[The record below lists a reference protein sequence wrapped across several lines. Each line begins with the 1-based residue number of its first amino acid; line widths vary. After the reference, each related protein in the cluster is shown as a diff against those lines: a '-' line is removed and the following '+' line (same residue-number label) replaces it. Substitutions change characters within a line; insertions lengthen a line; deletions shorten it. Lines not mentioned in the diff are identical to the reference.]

1 MAFHLNTG
9 HQRSLSGFQNRT
21 DDVFGSLAGL
31 EKDYDKAVLERG
43 PDEFIEERDSEQKDF
58 KTPEIPHHRSGRS
71 RKDHRD
77 TRERI
82 LPSWKQRGGRGS
94 ITSRQGRGRRQREPD
109 HKLHPERWTEYSL
122 EDTDLSGE
130 SANKRAAIDFL
141 KEIRE
146 RKAKEQRSEVWD
158 ADLYCDKIQFK
169 KPVEKAKDEQEAESM
184 KAMCGDVHKMP
195 EYVIGQK
202 KVRLPKKTAASSTV
216 TGAGSADCVAL
227 GHLGEE
233 ESVDQSEKTVR
244 KLDQSEEK
252 TTKESSPS
260 MGDKDAPRSDMNAS
274 SLGGENVS
282 FQKKGKGKRKIR
294 ERKSYDDED

>member
-43 PDEFIEERDSEQKDF
+43 PDEFMEERDSEQKDF
-58 KTPEIPHHRSGRS
+58 KTPKVPHHRSGRS
-71 RKDHRD
+71 RREHKD

-94 ITSRQGRGRRQREPD
+94 NRQGRGRRQREPD
-109 HKLHPERWTEYSL
+109 YKLHPERWTEYSL

-141 KEIRE
+141 REIRE

-169 KPVEKAKDEQEAESM
+169 KPVEKAKDEQVAESM
-184 KAMCGDVHKMP
+184 KPMHGDVHKMP
-195 EYVIGQK
+195 EYIVGQK
-202 KVRLPKKTAASSTV
+202 KARLSKKTAASSTV
-216 TGAGSADCVAL
+216 TGGRSADCVAL

-233 ESVDQSEKTVR
+233 EPVDQSDKTVR
-244 KLDQSEEK
+244 KLNQSEER
-252 TTKESSPS
+252 TTKEISPS
-260 MGDKDAPRSDMNAS
+260 TGDKDAPGSDMNAS
-274 SLGGENVS
+274 SSGGENVS

-294 ERKSYDDED
+294 ERKSNDED